1 MKYKRVLI
9 KLSGEALMGA
19 NKSSKVLDKQVMF
32 DIANQ
37 IKYLS
42 EEGLEIGIVIGGGN
56 IFRGKYCEELS
67 IKRAPADYMGMVATI
82 FNSLAFKAVLD
93 SLGVETVVMSALN
106 INQVCEPYYHLKALS
121 HLDKKKV
128 VIFAGGTG
136 NPYFST
142 DTASALRASEIG
154 ADVILMAKN
163 GVDGV
168 YDKDPRQYDDAT
180 MYETITYDEILSK
193 KLEVIDLN
201 AINLCQSNKINLIIF
216 NMDKKNAII
225 DVVKGQKLGTF
236 VGEE

>member
-9 KLSGEALMGA
+9 KLSGEALMGE

-42 EEGLEIGIVIGGGN
+42 QKGLEIGVVIGGGN

-67 IKRAPADYMGMVATI
+67 IQRAPADYMGMVATI

-106 INQVCEPYYHLKALS
+106 INQVCEPYYHLKALN

-154 ADVILMAKN
+154 AEVILMAKN

-168 YDKDPRQYDDAT
+168 YDKDPRKYDDAK

>member
-1 MKYKRVLI
+1 MKYKRVLV
-9 KLSGEALMGA
+9 KLSGEAMMGQ
-19 NKSSKVLDKQVMF
+19 NQSSKVLDKDVMF
-32 DIANQ
+32 EIGKQ
-37 IKYLS
+37 IKELKDS
-42 EEGLEIGIVIGGGN
+42 GVEVGIVIGGGN

-93 SLGVETVVMSALN
+93 SLEVENVVMSAIN

-121 HLDKKKV
+121 HLQKKKV

-142 DTASALRASEIG
+142 DTAAALRASEIG

-168 YDKDPRQYDDAT
+168 YNKDPRKYSDAS
-180 MYETITYDEILSK
+180 MFDKITFDEVLQK
-193 KLEVIDLN
+193 KLEVVDLN

-225 DVVKGQKLGTF
+225 DVVKGKKIGTF